1 MSCDVFFQTHLI
13 VDNIFEHNGISNL
26 VNKFQDVEARETLCF
41 TIIILYTVRD
51 TDIHLQNAE
60 LQNAKLQKE
69 LSLLPT
75 ENREDSLL
83 YLNQEQ

>member
-1 MSCDVFFQTHLI
+1 M
-13 VDNIFEHNGISNL
+13 DNIFEHNGISYL
-26 VNKFQDVEARETLCF
+26 VNKFQDAEARETFCF
-41 TIIILYTVRD
+41 YNNYIIHCYVRD
-51 TDIHLQNAE
+51 TDIHLQNAG

-69 LSLLPT
+69 LLLLPT